1 MVTINLEDKNV
12 VENFKALNELRK
24 TGLFTDEQLQQMYDK
39 QVEADMECD
48 EEEMQ
53 SETNNGL
60 IGFTSFKNGTS
71 RLKKFLNHFP
81 FTKMRGDEDET

>member
-1 MVTINLEDKNV
+1 MITVNLDDKNV

-24 TGLFTDEQLQQMYDK
+24 SGMFTDEQLQQMYDK
-39 QVEADMECD
+39 QVELDRERD

-60 IGFTSFKNGTS
+60 IGFTSSKNSTS

-81 FTKMRGDEDET
+81 FTKMRGDDDET